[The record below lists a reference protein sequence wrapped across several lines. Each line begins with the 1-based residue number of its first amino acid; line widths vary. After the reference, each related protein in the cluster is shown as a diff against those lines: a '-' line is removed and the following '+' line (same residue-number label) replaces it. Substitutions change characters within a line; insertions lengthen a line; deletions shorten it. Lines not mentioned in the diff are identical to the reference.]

1 MTTRESL
8 NKVLR
13 SRLVAGAGYAAIGYA
28 NAALQAA
35 LLAMQRVLGH
45 LHRAGSIAGIEDQLM
60 MFAERQRALDAEAFK
75 TLEKR
80 YAAPG

>member
-8 NKVLR
+8 NKILR